1 MNLNPKV
8 IIFSVVCVGMLTS
21 LTAGRTFA
29 LDPFASCDNGACK
42 EKVSASSLDQN
53 NCRSGD
59 VLKGAGNKKD
69 LKILSKCETARG
81 IVHDVHHH
89 MKDGD
94 YKFGLDVEKKY
105 KHLLNKGNDKK
116 RVGGNLIVEIVP
128 KDRKSSDV
136 YLPEN
141 GDDVRVW
148 GAWVKDKPN
157 GWNEIHPAWK
167 VVKK

>member
-1 MNLNPKV
+1 
-8 IIFSVVCVGMLTS
+8 MLTY
-21 LTAGRTFA
+21 LTAGRTSA

-42 EKVSASSLDQN
+42 PKASASSLDKN

-94 YKFGLDVEKKY
+94 YKFGLDVQKKY
-105 KHLLNKGNDKK
+105 KDLLNKGNNKK

-128 KDRKSSDV
+128 KDRKSSNV
-136 YLPEN
+136 HLPEK
-141 GDDVRVW
+141 GEDVRVW

-167 VVKK
+167 VVRK

>member
-1 MNLNPKV
+1 MNLIPNV
-8 IIFSVVCVGMLTS
+8 IIFSVLCAAMLTS
-21 LTAGRTFA
+21 ITAGRTFA

-42 EKVSASSLDQN
+42 LSASSLDQN

-59 VLKGAGNKKD
+59 VLKGAENRKD

-81 IVHDVHHH
+81 IVHDVHKH

-94 YKFGLDVEKKY
+94 YKFQLDVQKQY
-105 KHLLNKGNDKK
+105 KDLLNKGNNKK
-116 RVGGNLIVEIVP
+116 RIGGNLIVEIVP

-136 YLPEN
+136 YLPKN
-141 GDDVRVW
+141 GDDVQVW
-148 GAWVKDKPN
+148 GAWVKDKPE

-167 VVKK
+167 VVQK

>member
-1 MNLNPKV
+1 
-8 IIFSVVCVGMLTS
+8 
-21 LTAGRTFA
+21 
-29 LDPFASCDNGACK
+29 
-42 EKVSASSLDQN
+42 
-53 NCRSGD
+53 
-59 VLKGAGNKKD
+59 
-69 LKILSKCETARG
+69 
-81 IVHDVHHH
+81 

-136 YLPEN
+136 TLPEN
-141 GDDVRVW
+141 GDKVQVW
-148 GAWVKDKPN
+148 GVWIKDKPN

>member
-8 IIFSVVCVGMLTS
+8 IIFSVVCVAMLTS

-29 LDPFASCDNGACK
+29 LDPFASCDRAC
-42 EKVSASSLDQN
+42 KVSASSLDQN

-59 VLKGAGNKKD
+59 VLDGAKNKKD
-69 LKILSKCETARG
+69 LKILSKCETAEG
-81 IVHDVHHH
+81 KVHDVHHH

-94 YKFGLDVEKKY
+94 YKFGLDVQKKY
-105 KHLLNKGNDKK
+105 KDLLNKGNNKK
-116 RVGGNLIVEIVP
+116 RVGGNLIVEVVP

-136 YLPEN
+136 TLPEN
-141 GDDVRVW
+141 GDKVQVW

>member
-1 MNLNPKV
+1 
-8 IIFSVVCVGMLTS
+8 MLTA
-21 LTAGRTFA
+21 LTAGRTSA

-42 EKVSASSLDQN
+42 QQVTASSLGQN

-59 VLKGAGNKKD
+59 VLKGAENKKD

-81 IVHDVHHH
+81 KVHDVHHH

-94 YKFGLDVEKKY
+94 YKFGLDVQKKY
-105 KHLLNKGNDKK
+105 KDLLNKGNDKK

-141 GDDVRVW
+141 GDNVQVW

>member
-1 MNLNPKV
+1 LNLLPKV
-8 IIFSVVCVGMLTS
+8 IIFSFVCVAMLTAV
-21 LTAGRTFA
+21 TAGRTFA
-29 LDPFASCDNGACK
+29 LDPFASCDNGGCK
-42 EKVSASSLDQN
+42 ASASGLDQN

-94 YKFGLDVEKKY
+94 YKFGLDVQKKY
-105 KHLLNKGNDKK
+105 NDLLNKGNNKK
-116 RVGGNLIVEIVP
+116 RVGGNLIVEVVP
-128 KDRKSSDV
+128 KDRKSSNV

>member
-1 MNLNPKV
+1 MNLYSKV
-8 IIFSVVCVGMLTS
+8 IIFSLVCVAMLTS

-29 LDPFASCDNGACK
+29 IDPFASCDNGACK
-42 EKVSASSLDQN
+42 QKVSTSSLDLN
-53 NCRSGD
+53 NCRAGD
-59 VLKGAGNKKD
+59 VLKGAENKKD
-69 LKILSKCETARG
+69 LKILSKCETAQG
-81 IVHDVHHH
+81 TVHDVHHH

-94 YKFGLDVEKKY
+94 YKFGLDVQKKY
-105 KHLLNKGNDKK
+105 KDLLNKGNNKK

-141 GDDVRVW
+141 GEKVQVW

>member
-1 MNLNPKV
+1 
-8 IIFSVVCVGMLTS
+8 
-21 LTAGRTFA
+21 
-29 LDPFASCDNGACK
+29 
-42 EKVSASSLDQN
+42 VSTSSLNQN

-59 VLKGAGNKKD
+59 VLNGAENKKD

-105 KHLLNKGNDKK
+105 SHLLNKGNDKK

-141 GDDVRVW
+141 GDHVQVW

-167 VVKK
+167 VVKN

>member
-1 MNLNPKV
+1 MKPNLKI
-8 IIFSVVCVGMLTS
+8 IIFSVVCVVKLTS

-29 LDPFASCDNGACK
+29 LDPFASCDDGACK
-42 EKVSASSLDQN
+42 QKVSTSSLDQN
-53 NCRSGD
+53 NCRNGD
-59 VLKGAGNKKD
+59 VLKGAENKKD

-81 IVHDVHHH
+81 KVHDVHHH

-116 RVGGNLIVEIVP
+116 RVGGNLIVEVVP

-136 YLPEN
+136 TLPEN
-141 GDDVRVW
+141 GDNVQVW
-148 GAWVKDKPN
+148 GAWVKDKSN

-167 VVKK
+167 VIKK

>member
-1 MNLNPKV
+1 MC
-8 IIFSVVCVGMLTS
+8 IAMLTS
-21 LTAGRTFA
+21 VTAGRTFA
-29 LDPFASCDNGACK
+29 MEDPFAS
-42 EKVSASSLDQN
+42 KVSASKLDQN

-59 VLKGAGNKKD
+59 VLKGAENKKD
-69 LKILSKCETARG
+69 LKLLSKCETARG
-81 IVHDVHHH
+81 IVHDVHKH

-94 YKFGLDVEKKY
+94 YKFLLDVQKKY
-105 KHLLNKGNDKK
+105 KDLLNKGNNKK
-116 RVGGNLIVEIVP
+116 RIGGNLIVEIVP

-136 YLPEN
+136 YLPKS

-148 GAWVKDKPN
+148 GAWVKDKPE

>member
-1 MNLNPKV
+1 MNFNSKV
-8 IIFSVVCVGMLTS
+8 IIFSLVCVAMLTS

-29 LDPFASCDNGACK
+29 IDPFASCDKGACK
-42 EKVSASSLDQN
+42 QKVSASSLDQN
-53 NCRSGD
+53 NCRAGD
-59 VLKGAGNKKD
+59 VLKGAENKKD
-69 LKILSKCETARG
+69 LKILSKCETAQG
-81 IVHDVHHH
+81 TVHDVHHH

-94 YKFGLDVEKKY
+94 YKFGLDVQKKY
-105 KHLLNKGNDKK
+105 KDLLNKGNNKK

-141 GDDVRVW
+141 GEKVQVW
-148 GAWVKDKPN
+148 GAWVKDKPT
-157 GWNEIHPAWK
+157 GLPEIPPAWR

>member
-1 MNLNPKV
+1 LNLN
-8 IIFSVVCVGMLTS
+8 TS
-21 LTAGRTFA
+21 LIICSILCVALLTAVTTGRTFA
-29 LDPFASCDNGACK
+29 LDPFASCDRACK
-42 EKVSASSLDQN
+42 VSTSSLNQN

-59 VLKGAGNKKD
+59 VLNGAENKKD

-105 KHLLNKGNDKK
+105 SHLLNKGNDKK

-141 GDDVRVW
+141 GDHVQVW

-167 VVKK
+167 VVKN

>member
-1 MNLNPKV
+1 
-8 IIFSVVCVGMLTS
+8 MLTS
-21 LTAGRTFA
+21 VTAGRSFA
-29 LDPFASCDNGACK
+29 VVDPFAS
-42 EKVSASSLDQN
+42 KVSPSKLDQN

-59 VLKGAGNKKD
+59 VLNGASNKKD

-81 IVHDVHHH
+81 IVHDVHKH

-94 YKFGLDVEKKY
+94 YKFQLDVQKKY
-105 KHLLNKGNDKK
+105 KDLLNKGNNKK
-116 RVGGNLIVEIVP
+116 RIGGNLIVEIVP

-136 YLPEN
+136 YLPNN
-141 GDDVRVW
+141 GDDVQVW
-148 GAWVKDKPN
+148 GTWVKDKPE